1 MNEENKNINNEPIQ
15 PSTNPV
21 NVVPSEP
28 VQPSTN
34 TPVTTNTTTNANQV
48 DGSSIKTEGPR
59 IQTSQN
65 NLNAAAFNMKEK
77 EKKAVQTSE
86 ERPKGLSVL
95 LVLFLVGLILYAFFM
110 PEISEFIS
118 AQKNKVSDNEVTTGQ
133 LRCELTDRSSKFTIT
148 NERNFSFK
156 DNRVTGYSFETITKG
171 NATKDEKE
179 LEELYNEC
187 MKLDMLVD
195 ANQVAGVD
203 INCNTAVGTI
213 TKSEK
218 VDLTKIDLD
227 GFKTSYSEAGGTL
240 PLDVS
245 EGDNIDSV
253 QQRMQSE
260 KFTCSKFE

>member
-34 TPVTTNTTTNANQV
+34 TPVTTNTTNQV
-48 DGSSIKTEGPR
+48 DGSSIKTVGPR
-59 IQTSQN
+59 INTSQN

-77 EKKAVQTSE
+77 EKKVVQSSE
-86 ERPKGLSVL
+86 EKPKGLSVL
-95 LVLFLVGLILYAFFM
+95 LVLFLIGLILYAFFM

-118 AQKNKVSDNEVTTGQ
+118 AQKNKVSDPQITTGQ

-148 NERNFSFK
+148 NERIFSFK

-179 LEELYNEC
+179 LEEIYNEC

-195 ANQVAGVD
+195 ANQVSGVD
-203 INCNTAVGTI
+203 INCNTAAGTI
-213 TKSEK
+213 TKSEE
-218 VDLTKIDLD
+218 VDLTELD
-227 GFKTSYSEAGGTL
+227 MSSFKTSYSEAGGTL
-240 PLDVS
+240 PVDVS
-245 EGDNIDSV
+245 EGDNIDNV

-260 KFTCSKFE
+260 KFTCSKVE